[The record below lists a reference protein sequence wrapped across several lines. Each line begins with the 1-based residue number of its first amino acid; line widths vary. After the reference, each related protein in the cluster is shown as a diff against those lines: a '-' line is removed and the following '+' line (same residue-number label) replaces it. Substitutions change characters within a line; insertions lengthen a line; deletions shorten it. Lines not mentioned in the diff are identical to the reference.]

1 LERGLQASNG
11 SNVKTYPA
19 LASGG
24 GDQALPEG
32 SLLPP
37 SITELL
43 NQNLLAFHKHL
54 DATNLDTC
62 LPDKKDA

>member
-1 LERGLQASNG
+1 MERGLQSSNG
-11 SNVKTYPA
+11 SNVQTYPA

-32 SLLPP
+32 SLLPL

-54 DATNLDTC
+54 DAAIHDIYLQ
-62 LPDKKDA
+62 DKKGV